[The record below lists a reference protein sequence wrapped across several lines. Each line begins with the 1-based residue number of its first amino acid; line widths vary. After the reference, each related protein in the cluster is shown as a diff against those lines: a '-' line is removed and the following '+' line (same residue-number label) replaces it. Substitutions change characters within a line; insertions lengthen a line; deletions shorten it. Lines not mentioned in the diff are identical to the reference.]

1 MIFKNLKNIL
11 KIFLDTPKKYL
22 ILLFAIFSSFF
33 SLIGIPL
40 LLPAINLLTNNQ
52 NLEKDKIYI
61 FYENF
66 FSFFDLSVNFNNLIL
81 FALIFIFLGQIIS
94 LFTELFSQ
102 RIQVKLINQ
111 YMANLL
117 EGYYKS
123 SWLYMNDVKSGNL
136 HSGLSRESTLMSEAH
151 LDSLRFASSLLFLS
165 TYLMIS
171 FIIFPKFIIFIFI
184 YFIVTSIPI
193 LVITSFTKKL
203 SKKNNLTQIDLSSLI
218 TNLLNNKK
226 FFKSSTN
233 YFGFKEVIKE
243 KINFIM
249 NTNWKMIFFNGSLRT
264 YNFLIGMI
272 MLIIVLVMHETLN
285 LKIPEILILLF
296 VFSRTV
302 PAYITFA
309 NNFTRIVEK
318 IPIYFLFKEKKKDLE
333 LNEEKFSHNKYES
346 ESIIKFENV
355 SFSYGENKDSVL
367 KNIELTIKPYSTIA
381 ITGPSGSGKST
392 LVDLLLGLI
401 KPQKG
406 KILYGNNNNETIDY
420 RTFRKKV
427 SYVSQNSTLI
437 DGSVDFN
444 MKILNKNE
452 TKENIIKAC
461 KLAAMHETI
470 ENFPGK
476 YEYQIGENGSRLSGG
491 QRQRL
496 TIARSLLN
504 NPEIIIFD
512 EATNQLDKETEKLI
526 QETIKKLS
534 HNKTIIIITHK
545 LENYKNID
553 QVYEIENN
561 EIKKNINKSKIL

>member
-1 MIFKNLKNIL
+1 
-11 KIFLDTPKKYL
+11 
-22 ILLFAIFSSFF
+22 
-33 SLIGIPL
+33 
-40 LLPAINLLTNNQ
+40 
-52 NLEKDKIYI
+52 
-61 FYENF
+61 
-66 FSFFDLSVNFNNLIL
+66 
-81 FALIFIFLGQIIS
+81 
-94 LFTELFSQ
+94 
-102 RIQVKLINQ
+102 
-111 YMANLL
+111 
-117 EGYYKS
+117 
-123 SWLYMNDVKSGNL
+123 
-136 HSGLSRESTLMSEAH
+136 
-151 LDSLRFASSLLFLS
+151 
-165 TYLMIS
+165 
-171 FIIFPKFIIFIFI
+171 
-184 YFIVTSIPI
+184 
-193 LVITSFTKKL
+193 
-203 SKKNNLTQIDLSSLI
+203 
-218 TNLLNNKK
+218 
-226 FFKSSTN
+226 
-233 YFGFKEVIKE
+233 
-243 KINFIM
+243 M
-249 NTNWKMIFFNGSLRT
+249 NTNWKMIFCNGSLRT

-272 MLIIVLVMHETLN
+272 MLIIVLLMHETLN

-318 IPIYFLFKEKKKDLE
+318 IPIFFLFKEKKKDLE

-504 NPEIIIFD
+504 NPEILILD
-512 EATNQLDKETEKLI
+512 EATNQLDKEAEQAIL
-526 QETIKKLS
+526 ETIKKLS

-545 LENYKNID
+545 LENYENID
-553 QVYEIENN
+553 EVYEIKNKKI
-561 EIKKNINKSKIL
+561 IKKN